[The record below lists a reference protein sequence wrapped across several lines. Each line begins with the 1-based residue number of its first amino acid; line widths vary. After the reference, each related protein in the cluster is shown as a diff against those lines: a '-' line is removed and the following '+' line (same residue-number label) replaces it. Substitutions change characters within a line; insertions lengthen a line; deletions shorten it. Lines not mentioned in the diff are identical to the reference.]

1 LLILFNKTKKAI
13 SLIEILFSLII
24 LSILLTSSIN
34 MLQSIYH
41 TEEENNKEVLSKLD
55 FETTRLF
62 LDKISLNDTNLTKLI
77 FNNKQLLY
85 DNKLLLDNVSSFN
98 KKLNQTNIS
107 ITLCIKYNDTI
118 CQDYIINRRKQ

>member
-1 LLILFNKTKKAI
+1 MLILFNKTKKAI